1 MAYEPDLGKS
11 IFDKLYPPPPPPYM
25 TSPIAFGE
33 IVHNRTDGP
42 PVWGRAPHIEVME
55 EAINRAIA
63 KDDGRLM
70 IAVSVRHGKSMF
82 GSRIVPAHYL
92 GTHPDRRVL
101 LAGHEADFASR
112 HGRATRDILSEFGPK
127 MFGVSVS
134 PRSEA
139 ANRWDLHQREGG
151 MLTLG
156 VGGSPIGRGG
166 DLVIV
171 DDPYKNYADAM
182 NPRVRKKVLE
192 WWTGTMVSRVEP
204 GGSVIIIMARWHH
217 DDLIG
222 VLSRAQ
228 PDEWEVLTMPA
239 LCTDPDTDPLG
250 RKMGEAL
257 WEARYP
263 VHVLEKRHAEV
274 SITEGEVVWESQFQ
288 QNPKA
293 SNGGFFKDEA
303 WGYYTE
309 LPKMKRYCRA
319 WDLAASKN
327 KGDWTVGLLMGDG
340 GNGKWYIID
349 VERHRID
356 SAGAR
361 ALIMRKA
368 YEDKQRFGQV
378 LIELPQDPAQAGK
391 DQAEQLVAM
400 LSGYSV
406 RAKLQS
412 GSKSV
417 RASGLS
423 SQQLIG
429 HVLLPEDAKA
439 VYPDG
444 KRGETVSWIGPLT
457 FEYSQFDTGDHDD
470 QVDAGADAFN
480 RLAGRGSR
488 LIS

>member
-1 MAYEPDLGKS
+1 
-11 IFDKLYPPPPPPYM
+11 
-25 TSPIAFGE
+25 
-33 IVHNRTDGP
+33 
-42 PVWGRAPHIEVME
+42 
-55 EAINRAIA
+55 
-63 KDDGRLM
+63 
-70 IAVSVRHGKSMF
+70 
-82 GSRIVPAHYL
+82 
-92 GTHPDRRVL
+92 
-101 LAGHEADFASR
+101 
-112 HGRATRDILSEFGPK
+112 

-303 WGYYTE
+303 WGYY
-309 LPKMKRYCRA
+309 K
-319 WDLAASKN
+319 
-327 KGDWTVGLLMGDG
+327 
-340 GNGKWYIID
+340 
-349 VERHRID
+349 
-356 SAGAR
+356 
-361 ALIMRKA
+361 
-368 YEDKQRFGQV
+368 
-378 LIELPQDPAQAGK
+378 ELPQDEAVLPGLGPRRLEEQGRLDRGAPHGRRRQREVVHHRRRAPPHRLGRCPAPSSSARPTRT
-391 DQAEQLVAM
+391 
-400 LSGYSV
+400 S
-406 RAKLQS
+406 S
-412 GSKSV
+412 GSA
-417 RASGLS
+417 RC
-423 SQQLIG
+423 
-429 HVLLPEDAKA
+429 
-439 VYPDG
+439 
-444 KRGETVSWIGPLT
+444 
-457 FEYSQFDTGDHDD
+457 
-470 QVDAGADAFN
+470 
-480 RLAGRGSR
+480 
-488 LIS
+488 